1 MPERAERNSSGGPAG
16 RGLSSSVARPRDVSD
31 QIVSSHV
38 LVRAN
43 PEMIVACLEWAG
55 SVLLSMNIRSPKPAD
70 YRVFWPEFPSDP
82 NEAYGYTSETLRA
95 AIPNAVEIELMENVY
110 TWLGL
115 IDNTNARR
123 AVCARSLVRPISQ
136 RYLYSWDIIAI
147 KLHTDRRGAKR
158 LHVEGIKDLSKKLT
172 LVHVQQVVSEIIG

>member
-16 RGLSSSVARPRDVSD
+16 RGLSSSVARSRDVSD

-70 YRVFWPEFPSDP
+70 YKVFWPEFPSDP
-82 NEAYGYTSETLRA
+82 NEAYGYTSERLRIA
-95 AIPNAVEIELMENVY
+95 TPRATDIELMENIF
-110 TWLGL
+110 TWLSL
-115 IDNTNARR
+115 IDNVVARR
-123 AVCARSLVRPISQ
+123 IVCIRSLVTPVSE
-136 RYLYSWDIIAI
+136 RYVYHWSKIAI
-147 KLHTDRRGAKR
+147 LLHMDRRGVKR
-158 LHVEGIKDLSKKLT
+158 LHNLGIQDLSNKLT
-172 LVHVQQVVSEIIG
+172 LVSVQQIVSEITS